1 MIINDS
7 KMWGFQISQVWMTC
21 FWKFGNISL
30 TKTVEKK
37 GLHQQDSEYWNHQK
51 MGGFHSGVLMDR
63 SNSKPAASPLKPWTS
78 ARIKIKFV
86 TKESSSTIIFVTV
99 NMLVITILLTYHKM
113 ILIMDIAG
121 LFFLGLYKFWL
132 FLLATFQD
140 SSPGPQFASPGTWT
154 NYHPGNSSGWASSP
168 RRPGGDDAWDR
179 WICTDIDLHL
189 LNVYIYIH
197 KLTWNITKIYVIYLL
212 VYI

>member
-121 LFFLGLYKFWL
+121 LFFWDYINFDYFCLPPSRIPAQGPSSLPWDLDQLSSRQL
-132 FLLATFQD
+132 FRMGIKSTK
-140 SSPGPQFASPGTWT
+140 TW
-154 NYHPGNSSGWASSP
+154 
-168 RRPGGDDAWDR
+168 RRRCVGSM
-179 WICTDIDLHL
+179 DLHGHRSTSIKC
-189 LNVYIYIH
+189 VYIY
-197 KLTWNITKIYVIYLL
+197 T
-212 VYI
+212 